1 MTPHDD
7 AITLQRQIAARQA
20 FPESRG
26 MLALDRVLSRAC
38 DGPRRL
44 ERLIVGTFATG
55 CAVMWLGW
63 RLGRR

>member
-1 MTPHDD
+1 MTAHDD
-7 AITLQRQIAARQA
+7 MLALQRQIAARAA
-20 FPESRG
+20 FPESRR

-44 ERLIVGTFATG
+44 ERLVVGTFAIG

>member
-1 MTPHDD
+1 MTLHDD
-7 AITLQRQIAARQA
+7 AIALQRQIAARRA

-44 ERLIVGTFATG
+44 ERLILGTIGSG
-55 CAVMWLGW
+55 CALLWVGW